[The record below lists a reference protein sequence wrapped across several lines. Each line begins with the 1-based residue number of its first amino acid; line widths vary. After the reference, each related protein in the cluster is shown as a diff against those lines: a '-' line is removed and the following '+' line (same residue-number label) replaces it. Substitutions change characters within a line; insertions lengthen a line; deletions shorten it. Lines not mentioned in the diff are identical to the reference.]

1 MTMPLDASVRTAVDT
16 AAPVA
21 NHLGCYSIRWAC
33 VYTQPQAET
42 WAASNLTTAGYR
54 VWFPT
59 HVIKR
64 PDRATPT
71 IRHAVVVP
79 LFPRYGFIAFD
90 HRDTS
95 WSPIRDTPG
104 VVDLVRCGSLPAY
117 TADAAVTAL
126 RSALDAPQAAAAS
139 SQAPDARRRV
149 GALVAPIGGTP
160 FAGHPA
166 VVTEI
171 LTGNRAMIAMML
183 FGELRQV
190 SVDVSSLVAR
200 DS

>member
-1 MTMPLDASVRTAVDT
+1 MAHMPLDASVSEG
-16 AAPVA
+16 VA
-21 NHLGCYSIRWAC
+21 TPTDRIFARCYSIRWAC

-59 HVIKR
+59 SVVQR
-64 PDRATPT
+64 RDRATPT
-71 IRHAVVVP
+71 IRHAVTVP

-95 WSPIRDTPG
+95 WSPIRNTPG

-117 TADAAVTAL
+117 TADTAVTAL
-126 RSALDAPQAAAAS
+126 RIALDGAEAAAAS
-139 SQAPDARRRV
+139 IDAQDARRRV
-149 GALVAPIGGTP
+149 GARVAPGNGSP
-160 FAGHPA
+160 FAGHHA

-171 LTGNRAMIAMML
+171 LPANRARIAIMM

-200 DS
+200 E

>member
-1 MTMPLDASVRTAVDT
+1 MPIMPLDAAM
-16 AAPVA
+16 PQCVA
-21 NHLGCYSIRWAC
+21 TPDSPISAGCYSIRWAC

-59 HVIKR
+59 SVVQR
-64 PDRATPT
+64 RDRATPT
-71 IRHAVVVP
+71 IRHAVTVP

-117 TADAAVTAL
+117 TTDTHVAAL
-126 RSALDAPQAAAAS
+126 RSALDASHAAAAS
-139 SQAPDARRRV
+139 IDAPDARRRV
-149 GALVAPIGGTP
+149 GAIVAPGNGSP

-166 VVTEI
+166 VVI
-171 LTGNRAMIAMML
+171 SVTGQRAIIAMLL

-190 SVDVSSLVAR
+190 SVDVNSLVAR
-200 DS
+200 D